1 MGFPGGS
8 VVKNLPGNAGDGGL
22 ILGSG
27 RALGVGND
35 NLFQYAYLENPTD
48 RGVLW
53 ACKKVHGVAKK
64 SHMTQ
69 QLNKNNN
76 NECNNKKKE
85 KQMNSLSKSKNGEC
99 QETKAKAVD
108 TLSS

>member
-1 MGFPGGS
+1 
-8 VVKNLPGNAGDGGL
+8 
-22 ILGSG
+22 
-27 RALGVGND
+27 
-35 NLFQYAYLENPTD
+35 
-48 RGVLW
+48 
-53 ACKKVHGVAKK
+53 
-64 SHMTQ
+64 MTQ

-108 TLSS
+108 TLSSWLADIYMQISFAS

>member
-8 VVKNLPGNAGDGGL
+8 VVKNLPGNAGDAGL

-35 NLFQYAYLENPTD
+35 NPFQSACLENPTD

-53 ACKKVHGVAKK
+53 AVVHGVAIK

-69 QLNKNNN
+69 QLNKNNKN
-76 NECNNKKKE
+76 KCNNKKKE
-85 KQMNSLSKSKNGEC
+85 KQMNSFSKNKSGEC

>member
-1 MGFPGGS
+1 MTTCFSMLAWKIPRTEES
-8 VVKNLPGNAGDGGL
+8 CGL
-22 ILGSG
+22 
-27 RALGVGND
+27 
-35 NLFQYAYLENPTD
+35 
-48 RGVLW
+48 
-53 ACKKVHGVAKK
+53 AKK